1 MTCLAVTVTLTPVSP
16 PLLPSLMTNN
26 KQVAPNISVPLWLQN
41 GFDSEWTETPRP
53 HPPQQMD
60 GIFPSSSQSRMTMEM
75 KECHQDLRNP
85 QTGQSEV
92 AEDQFRVSVPLN
104 TSMVDTPLFRNV

>member
-26 KQVAPNISVPLWLQN
+26 KQVAPNISVPLWLQS
-41 GFDSEWTETPRP
+41 GFYSEWTETPRP

-60 GIFPSSSQSRMTMEM
+60 GIFPSITVQNDYGDERMS
-75 KECHQDLRNP
+75 P
-85 QTGQSEV
+85 G
-92 AEDQFRVSVPLN
+92 P
-104 TSMVDTPLFRNV
+104 P